1 MPCLGL
7 LFKTKAIQH
16 LSLALRCA
24 CSGTHCEVL
33 LNCSFILEMLPQR
46 EGCNKQLALLAC
58 LDLQRMGSV
67 FCSSFAPFFTLYF
80 SLCFFC
86 PLAPPSP
93 IWERSAEA
101 QEAVRKRRG
110 PLRVFGLCVLPTAC
124 PAWEPCPQERQEG
137 WQRCRGG
144 TCSGTVPFRGL
155 RSTRQAELACTF
167 PSAGAGE
174 GKEHARRKYSCCR
187 ALLPSV
193 QWEHVRGGQTQKGRF
208 RKRV

>member
-1 MPCLGL
+1 MILIWTLFHSLLLPLFLLSFSSSKPNLG
-7 LFKTKAIQH
+7 
-16 LSLALRCA
+16 
-24 CSGTHCEVL
+24 
-33 LNCSFILEMLPQR
+33 
-46 EGCNKQLALLAC
+46 
-58 LDLQRMGSV
+58 
-67 FCSSFAPFFTLYF
+67 
-80 SLCFFC
+80 
-86 PLAPPSP
+86 
-93 IWERSAEA
+93 A
-101 QEAVRKRRG
+101 QCRG
-110 PLRVFGLCVLPTAC
+110 PRGREKKKRASQSLFGLCALPTAC

-193 QWEHVRGGQTQKGRF
+193 QREHVRGGQTQKGRF
-208 RKRV
+208 RKRVRERIGGGGTTEEKLFMRAQVLFKHLV